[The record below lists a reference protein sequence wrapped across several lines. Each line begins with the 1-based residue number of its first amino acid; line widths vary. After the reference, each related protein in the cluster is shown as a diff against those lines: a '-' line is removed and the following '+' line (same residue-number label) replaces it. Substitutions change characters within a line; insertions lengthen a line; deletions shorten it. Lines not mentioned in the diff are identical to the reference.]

1 MTNTVATDTNAACD
15 AVKELS
21 AAQFISSDV
30 DIFFIFSSSL
40 CIHVLKW
47 LTTKNNNIFLNKN
60 MRTFRK
66 IPRNGENSS
75 DIHAHTENIYDELLA
90 GLEYF
95 KAVFEY
101 FIDLLMDDD
110 GILGKTCK

>member
-1 MTNTVATDTNAACD
+1 MLPVM
-15 AVKELS
+15 LS
-21 AAQFISSDV
+21 KNYLLRNLSHRMSIF
-30 DIFFIFSSSL
+30 FFIFSSSL